1 MKTRVIQDEPKST
14 EPAPTVP
21 KTGQDAASAA
31 KTELRIAEQ
40 NAPEVKP

>member
-21 KTGQDAASAA
+21 EAGQDAASA
-31 KTELRIAEQ
+31 TEAAPSTAEQ

>member
-21 KTGQDAASAA
+21 KAGQDAASA
-31 KTELRIAEQ
+31 TETEPRIAEQ